1 MFFTKK
7 IDSTYSST
15 LKDAYSL
22 ACKTKQ
28 IEDNKHQRELI
39 STFDQIS
46 TILQARTK
54 IFNLAFL
61 GNWILSKAD
70 RRKVTNQKGIYIW
83 GEVGVGKTFMMD
95 LFYDSL
101 PKTQKKRYHFHEFME
116 LIHAMLKKNT
126 NQQRPLRLVSKSLLK
141 NTDILFLDEFYVS
154 DITDAM
160 LLDGL
165 LKSLFEDGIILIA
178 TSNSHPD
185 ELYKNGLQRE
195 RFINA
200 IALLKDNVIVKKLY
214 GNKDYRLQAFK
225 DEGVTSKGILNRDSL
240 CKLFKRLTIT
250 HETPASEVD
259 LNGRIIELQGCSQ
272 GVAWFTFS
280 QICEGNRSTSE
291 YIDLSRRFHTVLI
304 ENIPSMDDAANDAA
318 KRFINL
324 VDELYEKNVNFIA
337 SSKFDVAQYYTGKRL
352 SELFK
357 RTESRLLE
365 MLTTNYIS
373 RPHLGFKADE

>member
-54 IFNLAFL
+54 ILNLAFL

-70 RRKVTNQKGIYIW
+70 QSKVTNQKGIYIW

-126 NQQRPLRLVSKSLLK
+126 NQQRPLRLVSKSL
-141 NTDILFLDEFYVS
+141 
-154 DITDAM
+154 
-160 LLDGL
+160 
-165 LKSLFEDGIILIA
+165 
-178 TSNSHPD
+178 
-185 ELYKNGLQRE
+185 
-195 RFINA
+195 
-200 IALLKDNVIVKKLY
+200 
-214 GNKDYRLQAFK
+214 
-225 DEGVTSKGILNRDSL
+225 
-240 CKLFKRLTIT
+240 
-250 HETPASEVD
+250 
-259 LNGRIIELQGCSQ
+259 
-272 GVAWFTFS
+272 
-280 QICEGNRSTSE
+280 
-291 YIDLSRRFHTVLI
+291 
-304 ENIPSMDDAANDAA
+304 
-318 KRFINL
+318 
-324 VDELYEKNVNFIA
+324 
-337 SSKFDVAQYYTGKRL
+337 
-352 SELFK
+352 
-357 RTESRLLE
+357 
-365 MLTTNYIS
+365 
-373 RPHLGFKADE
+373 